1 MFNLPH
7 KSSFGLKSQLVL
19 IDVALNLIKL
29 WKPSLPENLSC
40 RLLLEKKAYIQLDL
54 FVIAIYALTE
64 GKLWLF
70 GD

>member
-1 MFNLPH
+1 MFNLSH
-7 KSSFGLKSQLVL
+7 RSSFGLKSQLVL
-19 IDVALNLIKL
+19 IDVSLNLIKL

-40 RLLLEKKAYIQLDL
+40 RLLLEKAYIQLDL

>member
-1 MFNLPH
+1 LFNLLYR
-7 KSSFGLKSQLVL
+7 SSFGPKSQLVL

-29 WKPSLPENLSC
+29 WKLSLPENLSC
-40 RLLLEKKAYIQLDL
+40 RLLLENAYTQLDL
-54 FVIAIYALTE
+54 SMIAIYASTE